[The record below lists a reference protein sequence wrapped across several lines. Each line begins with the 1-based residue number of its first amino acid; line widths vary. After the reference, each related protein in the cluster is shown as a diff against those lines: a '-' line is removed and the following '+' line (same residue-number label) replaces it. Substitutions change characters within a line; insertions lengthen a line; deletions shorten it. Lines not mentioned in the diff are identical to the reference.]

1 MVDTWSSPARREP
14 ANAAAGARPPE
25 GESAPRGSGEDASR
39 PDAELVALVAR
50 GDRLAFAQLYD
61 KYSRPAYSLARRICV
76 AQELA
81 EDVVQ
86 EAFMRLWRD
95 PSNYDPRKGGFA
107 TWLLTLVHHRSVDAV
122 RREDAQRRRA
132 ANTSPVE
139 GSAASAYP
147 GADEDAL
154 SLVVNGQVREALGHL
169 PEDQRRIIALAYFG
183 GYTQNEVAALT
194 GVPLGT
200 VKSRTFAGLRRLRV
214 LLSNLKVSDSLSC
227 FDGGSEG
234 PAMGVLR

>member
-1 MVDTWSSPARREP
+1 M
-14 ANAAAGARPPE
+14 
-25 GESAPRGSGEDASR
+25 
-39 PDAELVALVAR
+39 ELVALVSH
-50 GDRLAFAQLYD
+50 GDRVAFAQLYD

-95 PSNYDPRKGGFA
+95 PSNYDARKGSFA
-107 TWLLTLVHHRSVDAV
+107 TWLLTMVHHRSVDAV
-122 RREDAQRRRA
+122 RREDAHRRRA
-132 ANTSPVE
+132 TSLTPME
-139 GSAASAYP
+139 GTSSTASPA
-147 GADEDAL
+147 ADEDAL
-154 SLVVNGQVREALGHL
+154 SLVVNGKVREALEHL
-169 PEDQRRIIALAYFG
+169 PDEQRRIIALAYFG

-214 LLSNLKVSDSLSC
+214 LLANLKVSDSLSF
-227 FDGGSEG
+227 FDGGPDG
-234 PAMGVLR
+234 PAMGVAR